1 MTKKKHEACEAADTE
16 RLLSELQ
23 SPDEA
28 VRAKAVRSLCPCHA
42 GWELFEQHVSAV
54 LRLEKD
60 CSPAVR
66 ANALHVYE
74 DAARMIS
81 VGDPAYRL
89 QMALEKTRG
98 KRPSRFR
105 PEERKRRPKKRGRSG
120 LRLF

>member
-1 MTKKKHEACEAADTE
+1 MSKKKLDACEAAEHE

-23 SPDEA
+23 SSDEA
-28 VRAKAVRSLCPCHA
+28 VRARAVRSLCPCHA
-42 GWELFEQHVSAV
+42 GWELFEQHVPAV

-66 ANALHVYE
+66 ANALHVFE
-74 DAARMIS
+74 DAARMLS

-89 QMALEKTRG
+89 QTALEKTRG
-98 KRPSRFR
+98 KRASRFR
-105 PEERKRRPKKRGRSG
+105 PEEKKRKPKRRGRSG

>member
-1 MTKKKHEACEAADTE
+1 MSKKNRDACQGIDHE
-16 RLLSELQ
+16 RLLCELQ

-28 VRAKAVRSLCPCHA
+28 VRARAVRSLCPCHA
-42 GWELFEQHVSAV
+42 GWELFEQHVVAV

-60 CSPAVR
+60 QSPAVR
-66 ANALHVYE
+66 ANALHVFE

-81 VGDPAYRL
+81 VGDPAYRHQL
-89 QMALEKTRG
+89 ALEKTRG

-105 PEERKRRPKKRGRSG
+105 PDEKKRKPKRRGRSG